1 MVSDSENANNEDFS
15 SDELD
20 PVLVVPNPR
29 VYRGSIVALL
39 IGSVFAIWILI
50 IPPGGSDLDSPPQSL
65 SKLQIAQVESM
76 AMTPVPLA
84 TTTPVPTVVNNIAG
98 IPTSSATT
106 APTATSSVADTT
118 ASTSGSSTSTDV
130 VSTPELTPEPTPEP
144 TPEASNPTY
153 TVQAG
158 DSLYLIAEY
167 FLPSD
172 KDLAMYVDEIA
183 QLNEISD
190 ITQIQV
196 GQVLKIPAQ

>member
-20 PVLVVPNPR
+20 PILVVPNPR

-106 APTATSSVADTT
+106 APTATSSVADTN

-130 VSTPELTPEPTPEP
+130 VSTPEP

>member
-118 ASTSGSSTSTDV
+118 ASTSASSPEPYV
-130 VSTPELTPEPTPEP
+130 VPTPEP

>member
-1 MVSDSENANNEDFS
+1 MSDSENANNEDFS

-84 TTTPVPTVVNNIAG
+84 TTTPVPTVVNNITG

-118 ASTSGSSTSTDV
+118 ASTSGSSTSTNA
-130 VSTPELTPEPTPEP
+130 VSTPESTPEPTPEP

>member
-1 MVSDSENANNEDFS
+1 MSDSENANNEDFS

-106 APTATSSVADTT
+106 APTATSSVADTN

-130 VSTPELTPEPTPEP
+130 VSTPEP

>member
-1 MVSDSENANNEDFS
+1 MVSDSENVNNEDFS

-39 IGSVFAIWILI
+39 VGSVFAIWILI

-84 TTTPVPTVVNNIAG
+84 TITPVPTVVNNIAG
-98 IPTSSATT
+98 IPTPSATT
-106 APTATSSVADTT
+106 APTATETVADTT
-118 ASTSGSSTSTDV
+118 TSTSGSSTSTDV
-130 VSTPELTPEPTPEP
+130 VSTPEPTPEP

-153 TVQAG
+153 AVQAG

-167 FLPSD
+167 FLPSG

>member
-84 TTTPVPTVVNNIAG
+84 TITPIPTVVNNIAG

-106 APTATSSVADTT
+106 APTATVSIADTT

-130 VSTPELTPEPTPEP
+130 VSTPEPTPEP

-167 FLPSD
+167 FLPSG